1 MPLNQLVAYK
11 IIWLEHLTVN
21 QRVLSSSLRGGAS
34 YKAFTEIV
42 RAFFCGSHSLTG
54 NDLSKVVT
62 TKVNTSANGSEV
74 DVPFNI

>member
-42 RAFFCGSHSLTG
+42 RAFFMGSLALNQS
-54 NDLSKVVT
+54 
-62 TKVNTSANGSEV
+62 
-74 DVPFNI
+74 